1 VGGSPPVRRAV
12 RAMAP
17 YAPPEDLEAIGLRTG
32 IAPQA
37 LIKLDAN
44 ENPYG
49 PSPRVAEALARF
61 DQYHRYPDPDQ
72 KVMRPLVGA
81 YAGVPADSV
90 MLGNGSDEIIDLLCR
105 IYLDPGDEVIDCTPT
120 FGMYLFST
128 ALCGGKQVEVPR
140 TASWAVD
147 VEAVLAAITP
157 RTRLIFLATPN
168 NPTGNAVDR
177 DSVSALLRAAPVVVL
192 DEAYVE
198 FSPRPSFAP
207 MVQDHDN
214 LVVLRTFSKW
224 SGLAGLRV
232 GYGVLPP
239 GIAQHLWKVKPPF
252 NVNLAAEAAVRATLD
267 DLPRMRETIAK
278 IVEERER
285 MAELLGAIDGLRVWP
300 SVANFLLVDVAS
312 GRGADLKRVLQGRG
326 IAIRAYSHTRLADAV
341 RISVGTCSQT
351 DAVVAAVREWR
362 AEYGEGA

>member
-1 VGGSPPVRRAV
+1 MRPPSVRRAV
-12 RAMAP
+12 RDMAP

-32 IAPQA
+32 IALRA

-72 KVMRPLVGA
+72 KVIRPLVAA

-105 IYLDPGDEVIDCTPT
+105 IYLEPDDEVIDCTPT
-120 FGMYLFST
+120 FGMYVFST
-128 ALCGGKQVEVPR
+128 ALCGGRQVEVPR
-140 TASWAVD
+140 TASWDVD
-147 VEAVLAAITP
+147 FDAVLSAITP

-168 NPTGNAVDR
+168 NPTGNALDR
-177 DSVSALLRAAPVVVL
+177 ESVSALLRAGPVVVL

-198 FSPRPSFAP
+198 FSALPSFAP
-207 MVQDHDN
+207 MVQEYDN

-232 GYGVLPP
+232 CYGVLPP
-239 GIAQHLWKVKPPF
+239 GIAQHLWKIKPPF
-252 NVNLAAEAAVRATLD
+252 NVNLAAEAAVRATLE
-267 DLPRMRETIAK
+267 DLQGVRESIAK
-278 IVEERER
+278 IVDERER
-285 MAELLGAIDGLRVWP
+285 MAELLGAIDGMRVWP
-300 SVANFLLVDVAS
+300 SVANFLLVEVMS
-312 GRGADLKRVLQGRG
+312 G
-326 IAIRAYSHTRLADAV
+326 
-341 RISVGTCSQT
+341 
-351 DAVVAAVREWR
+351 
-362 AEYGEGA
+362 